1 MDLRQGAQ
9 GPHAIQRL
17 SATTYIIIIIIMY
30 VLRVYTM

>member
-17 SATTYIIIIIIMY
+17 SATTYIIIMY
-30 VLRVYTM
+30 VLRVYTMQC